1 MTKMPTSIERLE
13 SIYGYTKQKY
23 KYLDTRSSGMPI
35 IYHLPAT
42 QLTLIQYPRK
52 PDRHAASS
60 HPLFCASQPHTSN
73 SFPGS

>member
-42 QLTLIQYPRK
+42 QLTL
-52 PDRHAASS
+52 
-60 HPLFCASQPHTSN
+60 T
-73 SFPGS
+73 